1 MRHVNY
7 PLHILI
13 LDESS
18 ETLSH
23 LEQLFKKTRC
33 IASFHQVCVYEQF
46 VRHIEQRPPDAV
58 LISSTLQKWETRSI
72 FPICHVTSETMS
84 IIVIRGSD
92 DTRQAVEWMKAGS
105 DDYLTVEE
113 LDRLPGILTD

>member
-1 MRHVNY
+1 
-7 PLHILI
+7 
-13 LDESS
+13 
-18 ETLSH
+18 
-23 LEQLFKKTRC
+23 
-33 IASFHQVCVYEQF
+33 
-46 VRHIEQRPPDAV
+46 
-58 LISSTLQKWETRSI
+58 
-72 FPICHVTSETMS
+72 MS